1 MTPEPALWNWRS
13 RGLVS
18 GGTSKNRRKNGS
30 SSSGLRWPGFSLI
43 VPRVAML
50 TTAGDTRLTM
60 GASEGIGAAS
70 GADAGGCGAAG
81 AVGEAANAAGPASP
95 AASAIAAILRRK
107 LMRNPLCRWTSWA
120 TKVNATQYGAGRL
133 SGPIHRYSRPEI
145 LHVRARAADAL
156 RPLPP

>member
-70 GADAGGCGAAG
+70 AADAGGCEGA
-81 AVGEAANAAGPASP
+81 GEAGGEH
-95 AASAIAAILRRK
+95 RRRDCETQTHAQSSMK
-107 LMRNPLCRWTSWA
+107 KDIPGSEP
-120 TKVNATQYGAGRL
+120 NATQNGAGHRA
-133 SGPIHRYSRPEI
+133 GPHIAT
-145 LHVRARAADAL
+145 LG
-156 RPLPP
+156 